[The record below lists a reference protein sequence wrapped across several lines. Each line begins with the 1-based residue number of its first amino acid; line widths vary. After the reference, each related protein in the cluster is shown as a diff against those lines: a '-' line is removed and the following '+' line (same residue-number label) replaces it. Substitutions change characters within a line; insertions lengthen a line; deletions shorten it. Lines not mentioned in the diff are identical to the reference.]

1 MLLLRLGSGTE
12 IHIKSVAAM
21 SGRRKCKSCGLV
33 QDVGDHFSND
43 GLHCN
48 ACSAQWPR
56 LQQVS
61 RKQGLSEVVKT
72 LKKVDWELACQLFGL
87 WLASQPR
94 GDCSSSSS
102 SAGAQKAKV
111 RSICYEFDIIEAF
124 HALGVTLDIAIP
136 LPCAAVVAA
145 PPPPPSPEP
154 GPEAQPA
161 EIQSSDDG
169 GDSDTDTDAD
179 RVTTTTTTTTTTTSA
194 GRSSTT
200 TTTTT
205 TQICKNKRRRR

>member
-1 MLLLRLGSGTE
+1 MLGTTSPTTGCTAMLAVPNGHASNRCPGS
-12 IHIKSVAAM
+12 
-21 SGRRKCKSCGLV
+21 
-33 QDVGDHFSND
+33 
-43 GLHCN
+43 
-48 ACSAQWPR
+48 
-56 LQQVS
+56 
-61 RKQGLSEVVKT
+61 KQGLSEVVKT

-124 HALGVTLDIAIP
+124 HALGVTLDIGAA
-136 LPCAAVVAA
+136 CAAMVAA

-194 GRSSTT
+194 RRSST